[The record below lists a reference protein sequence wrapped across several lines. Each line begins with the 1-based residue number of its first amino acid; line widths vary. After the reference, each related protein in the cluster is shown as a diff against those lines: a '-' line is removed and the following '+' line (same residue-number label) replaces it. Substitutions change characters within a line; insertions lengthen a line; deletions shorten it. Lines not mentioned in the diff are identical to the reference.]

1 MSSGNDQAMLKV
13 DVYQGRAGLAAI
25 AEDWRHLLGGLRN
38 KRFFH
43 RYGWWKSY
51 MNTLDHDPDLVS
63 FFVVR
68 RGGQAVAILPLKRSM
83 RKWCGLPVQQ
93 WDLPGHLHKPLDDIL
108 CDCSVNPTDIVA
120 VLTRTLR
127 EHKLGG
133 WDVLSFSSVLKEST
147 LAEYATGTHSRVVA
161 VLLKSCDCLACVGSY
176 EDIAEKFSRN
186 FRSNLNKA
194 RNKLAREQ
202 KVEFRSVTSQP
213 ELASSFA
220 EFLEIEVSGWK
231 GTKGTGTAIKLHPDL
246 VQFYQSLIDE
256 LGPSGAVVIN
266 SLKVG
271 DKPIASQFCVK
282 DDDTL
287 YVLKLA
293 YDEDWSRVAPGNMLL
308 EWVIQEGI
316 RSKGFQGVNLVGDP
330 PWFKDWQPD
339 SQNVYNIWLFN
350 RTPVGLALFGAMKAK
365 QWLKP
370 YYLKYL
376 KRNRGSQNP
385 ARRRDVD
392 DKVTGRPAGAGL
404 SD

>member
-1 MSSGNDQAMLKV
+1 MTSENEQTMLQV

-25 AEDWRHLLGGLRN
+25 AQDWRHLLGSLPNR
-38 KRFFH
+38 RFFH
-43 RYGWWKSY
+43 HYGWWKSY
-51 MNTLDHDPDLVS
+51 MDTLDQEPDMVS

-68 RGGQAVAILPLKRSM
+68 RGRQAVAILPLKRSM
-83 RKWCGLPVQQ
+83 RKWFGLPVQQ
-93 WDLPGHLHKPLDDIL
+93 WELPRHLHKPLDDIL
-108 CDCSVNPTDIVA
+108 CDRGVSPTDIITA
-120 VLTRTLR
+120 LTRTFS
-127 EHKLGG
+127 EHGPG
-133 WDVLSFSSVLKEST
+133 SWDVLSFSCVLKESA
-147 LAEYATGTHSRVVA
+147 LSEYVTGTHSRVVA
-161 VLLKSCDCLACVGSY
+161 ALLKTCDCLACVSSY
-176 EDIAEKFSRN
+176 EDITEKFSRN

-202 KVEFRSVTSQP
+202 GVVFRSVTSQP

-231 GTKGTGTAIKLHPDL
+231 GANGTGTAIKLHPDL

-256 LGPSGAVVIN
+256 LGPCGTVMIN

-271 DKPIASQFCVK
+271 DRPIASQFCIK

-293 YDEDWSRVAPGNMLL
+293 YDENWSRVAPGNMLL
-308 EWVIQEGI
+308 ERVIQEGI
-316 RSKGFQGVNLVGDP
+316 RSKAFQRVNLVGDP

-350 RTPVGLALFGAMKAK
+350 RTPVGLTLFSAMKAK

-370 YYLKYL
+370 FYRKYL
-376 KRNRGSQNP
+376 KRNR
-385 ARRRDVD
+385 
-392 DKVTGRPAGAGL
+392 VTEKPPRCGIEVGVT
-404 SD
+404 STK